1 MLIHYRTRR
10 RIGAWLDGALDDRQA
25 RSTAAHLSECARC
38 RHEADELRR
47 LRTLLRGAVP
57 TPPAPDW
64 TGFWAGVAR
73 GLDAD
78 RRAAPAPAAWP
89 SRRLR
94 WRPRL
99 AFGGALAAAVLV
111 SLTLW
116 QALSS
121 PPAPEAAVIVTSA
134 RTEHPGGTV
143 MVYAPAE
150 QDMAVVWV
158 FGLD

>member
-1 MLIHYRTRR
+1 MLTHYRTRR
-10 RIGAWLDGALDDRQA
+10 RIGAWLDGALDDREA

-38 RHEADELRR
+38 QHEADELRR
-47 LRTLLRGAVP
+47 LRTLLRGAVS

-64 TGFWAGVAR
+64 TGFWAGVVR
-73 GLDAD
+73 GIEAD
-78 RRAAPAPAAWP
+78 RRGAPAPPAWP
-89 SRRLR
+89 SRPLLR
-94 WRPRL
+94 RPRL

-116 QALSS
+116 QALYST
-121 PPAPEAAVIVTSA
+121 PVPEAAVIVRSA

-143 MVYAPAE
+143 MVYAPPE